1 MTNVS
6 VALVTLLLT
15 GAAQAAPAV
24 FSPEA
29 GVLCDKKAGFCAD
42 TQGISMGLTQI
53 HLGDKEQAKLLKVFG
68 STDGVDMGSYT
79 LSNGVHCE
87 SSEQQCYKDRYFPR
101 TKESKYTAML
111 FQQGK

>member
-1 MTNVS
+1 MTKIS
-6 VALVTLLLT
+6 VVLMTLLLT

-42 TQGISMGLTQI
+42 PQGISMGLTKV
-53 HLGDKEQAKLLKVFG
+53 HLGDKAQDKLVTLFG
-68 STDGVDMGSYT
+68 SMDGIDMGSYT

-87 SSEQQCYKDRYFPR
+87 SSEKQCYQDRYFPR
-101 TKESKYTAML
+101 TKESKYTGML
-111 FQQGK
+111 FKQGK

>member
-1 MTNVS
+1 MQKMS
-6 VALVTLLLT
+6 VVFAVLFFSGL
-15 GAAQAAPAV
+15 AQAAPAV

-42 TQGISMGLTQI
+42 TQGISMGLTQV
-53 HLGDKEQAKLLKVFG
+53 HLGDKAQDKLVKIFG

-79 LSNGVHCE
+79 LSNAVHCE

-111 FQQGK
+111 FKKSK

>member
-6 VALVTLLLT
+6 VALVALLLT
-15 GAAQAAPAV
+15 GTAQAAPAV
-24 FSPEA
+24 FSPES
-29 GVLCDKKAGFCAD
+29 GVLCDKKAGFCTD
-42 TQGISMGLTQI
+42 TQGISMGLTQV
-53 HLGDKEQAKLLKVFG
+53 HLGDKAQDKLLKIFG

-111 FQQGK
+111 FKKSK

>member
-1 MTNVS
+1 MQKMS
-6 VALVTLLLT
+6 VVFAVLFFSGL
-15 GAAQAAPAV
+15 AQAAPAL
-24 FSPEA
+24 FYPEA

-42 TQGISMGLTQI
+42 TQGISMGLTQV
-53 HLGDKEQAKLLKVFG
+53 HLGDKAQDKLVKMFG

-111 FQQGK
+111 FKKSK